1 MLNCVVWGNVHT
13 NGDLHSGYLD
23 QYKAAF
29 FKYCAIQG
37 GWIYNGGKTPQ
48 VSNCIN
54 LNTDNAATD
63 GPQFADVAGKNY
75 QPTENSRL
83 VDAGLNSVV
92 KDWNLLLDIQG
103 DARISNAGIDIGA
116 FEWQANK

>member
-1 MLNCVVWGNVHT
+1 M
-13 NGDLHSGYLD
+13 D
-23 QYKAAF
+23 QNKAAI
-29 FKYCAIQG
+29 FKNCAIQG
-37 GWIYNGGKTPQ
+37 GWIYNGGNTPQ

-63 GPQFADVAGKNY
+63 GPQFVDVAGKNY
-75 QPTENSRL
+75 QPTENSPL

-103 DARISNAGIDIGA
+103 WARISNAGIDIGA